1 MALTAN
7 DTYTMDNV
15 GNGNYDFDVAGI
27 GQAADGT
34 NHIDARGT
42 GIVRVWNPNALDNSD
57 FLMWG
62 HDNGGLTNSADV
74 DGTVIKQ
81 RFTQIWRVSETA
93 DVGTVSI
100 SFDFNGI
107 GNPLGSNLRLLIDRD
122 NDFTTN
128 DITPIVGTVSGNV
141 AVFSGVNFTDGD
153 RFTLGNTDDTSPLP
167 IELQAFDAII
177 QGKQVV
183 LSWSTSSELN
193 NDFFTLQRSADAEQ
207 WEEVS
212 IVKGAGTSKTQR
224 DYQIIDNQPLPDVSY
239 YRLKQTD
246 FDGKYE
252 FSKIVSV
259 KFEGVQDL
267 VVSPNPSAGVFTIVN
282 RQLESRQ
289 IRLYNSV
296 GQAFRVDSVIDK
308 PNTQINISSFAS
320 GIYTL
325 QIMEGNSIRSVRI
338 VKH

>member
-1 MALTAN
+1 
-7 DTYTMDNV
+7 MDNG
-15 GNGNYDFDVAGI
+15 GNGDYDYEVAGI
-27 GQAADGT
+27 GQTSSTSYHKDS
-34 NHIDARGT
+34 RGS
-42 GIVRVWNPNALDNSD
+42 GIVRMWNPNALDDND

-74 DGTVIKQ
+74 DGIVIKQ
-81 RFTQIWRVSETA
+81 RFTQIWRVSETT

-128 DITPIVGTVSGNV
+128 DVTPIVGTVSGNV

-167 IELQAFDAII
+167 IALVNFEVTLQES
-177 QGKQVV
+177 KTVV
-183 LSWSTSSELN
+183 QWTTSSELN
-193 NDFFTLQRSADAEQ
+193 NDFFTIQKSANAEQ

-212 IVKGAGTSKTQR
+212 IVKGAGTSKKQH
-224 DYQIIDNQPLPDVSY
+224 DYQVIDNQPLPGVSY

-246 FDGKYE
+246 FDGKFEY
-252 FSKIVSV
+252 SKIVAV
-259 KFEGVQDL
+259 KFDGVKDMI
-267 VVSPNPSAGVFTIVN
+267 VSPNPSSGVFTLAN
-282 RQLESRQ
+282 QKLESKQ
-289 IRLYNSV
+289 IRLYNGL
-296 GQAFRVDSVIDK
+296 GQVFQVDSEINDS
-308 PNTQINISSFAS
+308 NTQINISSFPS
-320 GIYTL
+320 GIYIL
-325 QIMEGNSIRSVRI
+325 QIMDGNSLRSVRI